1 MRVISGIY
9 KRRRFDVPR
18 TFKARPTTDFA
29 KENLFNVLN
38 NYIDFEEGI
47 TALDLFAGTGS
58 ISIELVSRGCDRVIS
73 IEKDP
78 AHHSF
83 ICKIMK
89 EVQTDKCLPIR
100 GDVFKFIKNG
110 REQFDF
116 IFADPPYALKEL
128 ETIPELIFQNNLL
141 VYNGMYYQIGEE
153 HKEFCAEKTQD
164 EDYYVLTLAA
174 IAREL
179 DGKGMNQAKVHIA
192 AGLPLTWVATQ
203 KEDFQKYL
211 LQNESVDFIFR
222 NKEYHVEFAGADI
235 YPQGFAAAFYRLQD
249 FKGINMLVDIGN
261 GTMNIMYINNSRPL
275 EKKCFTEK
283 YGTHQCVLAV
293 RESLLK
299 ELGTVVDDLVIE
311 QVIRTGTV
319 DIGEKYLTVIRKAA
333 GDYTKE
339 IFHKLREREYNP
351 ELMRLYVVGGGGC
364 MIQNFGEYDK
374 SRVTIVRD
382 ICATAKGY
390 EAMTVRKIQRNG
402 GMLV

>member
-1 MRVISGIY
+1 MC
-9 KRRRFDVPR
+9 
-18 TFKARPTTDFA
+18 
-29 KENLFNVLN
+29 
-38 NYIDFEEGI
+38 
-47 TALDLFAGTGS
+47 GTGRQT
-58 ISIELVSRGCDRVIS
+58 LVRSKTSND
-73 IEKDP
+73 
-78 AHHSF
+78 
-83 ICKIMK
+83 
-89 EVQTDKCLPIR
+89 
-100 GDVFKFIKNG
+100 N
-110 REQFDF
+110 
-116 IFADPPYALKEL
+116 
-128 ETIPELIFQNNLL
+128 
-141 VYNGMYYQIGEE
+141 YYL
-153 HKEFCAEKTQD
+153 
-164 EDYYVLTLAA
+164 LTLAA
-174 IAREL
+174 LAQEIRKR
-179 DGKGMNQAKVHIA
+179 KGGRTAKVVLA

-211 LQNESVDFIFR
+211 LQNESVDFTFR
-222 NKEYHVEFAGADI
+222 NKDYHVEFAGADI

-311 QVIRTGTV
+311 QVIRTGTA

-390 EAMTVRKIQRNG
+390 EAMSIRKIQRNG